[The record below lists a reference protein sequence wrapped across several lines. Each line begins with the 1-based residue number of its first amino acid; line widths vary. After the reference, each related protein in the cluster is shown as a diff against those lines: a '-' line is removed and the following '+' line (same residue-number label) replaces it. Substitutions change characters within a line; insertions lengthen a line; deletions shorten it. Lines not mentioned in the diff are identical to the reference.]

1 MRGVF
6 YNEKYKFEFDNGGI
20 INMAY
25 VEINSKKIYFEE
37 YGIGKK
43 PTLVYMHGGPG
54 ESCLTYTYQAQ
65 KLGEYFHVISFDQY
79 GVFRS
84 DAISTEAKADVKYH
98 VEIIEQMRIKLG
110 IESWIPIGHSF
121 GGMLALVYS
130 HTYPDSVDAVIY
142 DCPMWS
148 ALHTARAIAE
158 ATLPYFEENK
168 ITEQIE
174 IINEILIADILP
186 RDAFDKSMRIEW
198 NEELNRYCHVIEMSK
213 YNSYINENIAEPNVT
228 NDCWNKYITF
238 REKLFDS
245 EDFYYDYLPYLAQIQ
260 KPQFLVVG
268 EYDMTCGK
276 YEQEWFDTHAING
289 RKEILDNSA
298 HLSWFEC
305 PKKYTDLIKS
315 FVWSL

>member
-1 MRGVF
+1 
-6 YNEKYKFEFDNGGI
+6 
-20 INMAY
+20 MAY
-25 VEINSKKIYFEE
+25 VDINGKKIYFEE
-37 YGIGKK
+37 YGIGKN
-43 PTLVYMHGGPG
+43 PTLVYIHGGPG

-84 DAISTEAKADVKYH
+84 DAIREKTKADVKYH
-98 VEIIEQMRIKLG
+98 VDIIEQMRIKLD
-110 IESWIPIGHSF
+110 IERWIPLGHSF

-158 ATLPYFEENK
+158 ATLPYFVKNET
-168 ITEQIE
+168 TEQIE
-174 IINEILIADILP
+174 IIKEILMENISP
-186 RDAFDKSMRIEW
+186 QDAFNKSMRIEW

-228 NDCWNKYITF
+228 NDCWSKYITF
-238 REKLFDS
+238 RQKLFDS
-245 EDFYYDYLPYLAQIQ
+245 EDFYCNYLPYLADIR
-260 KPQFLVVG
+260 KPQLLIVG

-276 YEQEWFDTHAING
+276 FEQEWFDTHTSNG
-289 RKEILDNSA
+289 RTEILYNSA
-298 HLSWFEC
+298 HLSWFEY
-305 PKKYTDLIKS
+305 PEKYTNLITR
-315 FVWSL
+315 FVLSLKL